1 MPIGT
6 LRGVNPLTRRKGH
19 LIVCGDNP
27 LALRLIEE
35 LKGRYRQDVVVIL
48 PSKKRNYGP
57 QIVATKVK
65 VVEAERLDAATFRA
79 AGVTDARAVAFVDQD
94 DVGNVHAALRVHE
107 IRYDIRMVVRIF
119 NTNLGHRL
127 RELFTDVA
135 FLSDASL
142 AAPSFVAA
150 ALGDVTPSHARLPG
164 RTVYVAKRSD
174 VAEEHV
180 VCGLGGGDSDGG
192 VVLPGDSDSELVL
205 ATADAKSLRRGR
217 FRRLPHTAIWHWV
230 RGVFSRKLRI
240 AAIVV
245 AGVLIA
251 GSLLYGL
258 TRDDL
263 DHWYDSVYFVLL
275 TAAGGADP
283 DEALPAL
290 AKIIQTVVMLSGI
303 ALVPLVTAAVVDG
316 MVGAR
321 LAVTVGRLRDSTRSH
336 VIVVG
341 LGNVGSR
348 VVMQLHDLGLPVVA
362 VDRETSATGV
372 RIANERKIPVIL
384 GDATQAETLRA
395 AKVEACRAL
404 VAVTSDDVK
413 NLEAALHARSMVA
426 DLRIVLRLF
435 DADLAARIQKDFDI
449 ALSRSVSTL
458 AAQNFALAMV
468 ERKVF
473 DAIPVDSRVLL
484 FGDFP
489 VGVGSPLEGKPLSA
503 AQVPG
508 RARVIALGGTGNRYD
523 WSPDTDHVLGT
534 RDRLIVLATR
544 GGVARMA
551 ELTEAPVDEPS

>member
-1 MPIGT
+1 
-6 LRGVNPLTRRKGH
+6 
-19 LIVCGDNP
+19 
-27 LALRLIEE
+27 
-35 LKGRYRQDVVVIL
+35 
-48 PSKKRNYGP
+48 
-57 QIVATKVK
+57 
-65 VVEAERLDAATFRA
+65 
-79 AGVTDARAVAFVDQD
+79 
-94 DVGNVHAALRVHE
+94 
-107 IRYDIRMVVRIF
+107 
-119 NTNLGHRL
+119 
-127 RELFTDVA
+127 
-135 FLSDASL
+135 
-142 AAPSFVAA
+142 
-150 ALGDVTPSHARLPG
+150 
-164 RTVYVAKRSD
+164 
-174 VAEEHV
+174 
-180 VCGLGGGDSDGG
+180 
-192 VVLPGDSDSELVL
+192 
-205 ATADAKSLRRGR
+205 
-217 FRRLPHTAIWHWV
+217 
-230 RGVFSRKLRI
+230 
-240 AAIVV
+240 
-245 AGVLIA
+245 
-251 GSLLYGL
+251 
-258 TRDDL
+258 
-263 DHWYDSVYFVLL
+263 
-275 TAAGGADP
+275 
-283 DEALPAL
+283 
-290 AKIIQTVVMLSGI
+290 
-303 ALVPLVTAAVVDG
+303 
-316 MVGAR
+316 
-321 LAVTVGRLRDSTRSH
+321 

-426 DLRIVLRLF
+426 DLQIVLRVF

-489 VGVGSPLEGKPLSA
+489 VGVGSPLEGKPLAA

-508 RARVIALGGTGNRYD
+508 RARVIALAGTGNRYD
-523 WSPDTDHVLGT
+523 WSPDKDHVLGV

-551 ELTEAPVDEPS
+551 ELTEAPVDEPT